1 MDCIAVEFGL
11 PKVEDWASRLFQL
24 DHELTP
30 PALRVRSNDL
40 AGGASSSSSAA
51 SASSSSSAASA
62 SFSLSERHGALRP
75 MVLGWLAT
83 MLMYYDYL
91 EEVCSAPSKNNSLT
105 LLTRTS
111 SGLAWYNYG
120 KD

>member
-1 MDCIAVEFGL
+1 MPQAATMDCIAVEFGW

-51 SASSSSSAASA
+51 SAS
-62 SFSLSERHGALRP
+62 FSLSERHGALRP

-83 MLMYYDYL
+83 MLMYASKLL
-91 EEVCSAPSKNNSLT
+91 EEIKIL
-105 LLTRTS
+105 
-111 SGLAWYNYG
+111 
-120 KD
+120 